1 MVCYLMYLL
10 TYTTPKLIT
19 LIQQEYTISRRHKTT
34 KKRSENVTF
43 LLISRPEYIWPQKS
57 YQKSMKK
64 RPFQALL
71 LQHQRPS
78 EKRLLQNSNTTIR
91 TKHSVWKSPKMSHLQ
106 FFNFGISTNFCPIKS
121 DLSGFTVWPQASYFQ
136 KLAKIAH
143 FWPF

>member
-19 LIQQEYTISRRHKTT
+19 LIRQEYPYHNTT
-34 KKRSENVTF
+34 KKCSENVTF

-91 TKHSVWKSPKMSHLQ
+91 TNTVFENHPKYRFCNLLNFRQ
-106 FFNFGISTNFCPIKS
+106 FFSYQN
-121 DLSGFTVWPQASYFQ
+121 DLPGNTV
-136 KLAKIAH
+136 
-143 FWPF
+143 